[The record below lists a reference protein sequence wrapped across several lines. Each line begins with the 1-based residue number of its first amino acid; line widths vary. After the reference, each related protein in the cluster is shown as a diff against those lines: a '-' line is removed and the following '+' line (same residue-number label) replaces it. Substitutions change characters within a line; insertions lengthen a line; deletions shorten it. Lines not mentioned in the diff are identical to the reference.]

1 VLILA
6 SRNTADDAAGY
17 LLRCGKPAARRC
29 CILAVDIGAYV
40 GTDRRTNGP
49 TDAVPL
55 HKRSQLETDSVNN
68 EVDRRAGQ
76 QSENA

>member
-1 VLILA
+1 MTLLA
-6 SRNTADDAAGY
+6 TCCAAASQQHV
-17 LLRCGKPAARRC
+17 AAAYWLS
-29 CILAVDIGAYV
+29 IYV